1 MNMAD
6 LHATLRRFGLEIDDF
21 MLSKI
26 GSGHIHQT
34 YLLDGINK
42 YILQNLNTRVFTRPE
57 EVMHNISLAAEYI
70 LKIDKTYP
78 FSIPL
83 KSVDGKNLV
92 YDSTGNVWRLFKAIE
107 GSTTIDEVANADQA
121 YSAAKAFGKFTRL
134 LQDAG
139 THQFYEII
147 PGFHDLN
154 LRYKQ
159 FEQAL
164 DNAGVERKN
173 QANNSIEKARS
184 FYHLVMEYNTLIN
197 SGMLVKR
204 IMHNDTKINNVLF
217 NKSGDAFSVIDLDT
231 LMPGYFIY
239 DLGDMVRTFVSP
251 VNEEAKDLSK
261 IIFRKEIYDALLIGY
276 LSEMDGVLTADEK
289 SAIPFAS
296 KMMTYIM
303 ALRFLT
309 DYLNGDLY
317 YPIKYEAH
325 NLDRA
330 ANQLNLL
337 AKLEAEKLTKK

>member
-6 LHATLRRFGLEIDDF
+6 IHSTLKRFGLEADDF

-34 YLLDGINK
+34 FLLDGINK
-42 YILQNLNTRVFTRPE
+42 YILQNLNTKVFPHPE
-57 EVMHNISLAAEYI
+57 EVMHNISLAADCI
-70 LKIDKTYP
+70 VKLDKAYP

-83 KSVDGKNLV
+83 KNVEGENLV
-92 YDSTGNVWRLFKAIE
+92 YDSTGNVWRLFKVIE
-107 GSTTIDEVANADQA
+107 GAITIDEVANADQA
-121 YSAAKAFGKFTRL
+121 YSAAKAFGKFTKL
-134 LQDAG
+134 LQNAD
-139 THQFYEII
+139 TYQFHEII
-147 PGFHDLN
+147 PGFHDLS

-159 FEQAL
+159 FEQSL
-164 DNAGVERKN
+164 DNTSAERKQKAAEAIN
-173 QANNSIEKARS
+173 QAKYFSP
-184 FYHLVMEYNTLIN
+184 LVEEYQMLIS
-197 SGMLVKR
+197 SGKLKKR

-217 NKSGDAFSVIDLDT
+217 NKAGEAFSVIDLDT

-251 VNEEAKDLSK
+251 VSEEEKDLDK
-261 IIFRKEIYDALLIGY
+261 IIFRKEIYNALLQGY
-276 LSEMDGVLTADEK
+276 LAEMEEVLTTAEK
-289 SAIPFAS
+289 SAIPFAG

-309 DYLNGDLY
+309 DYLNGDVY

-337 AKLEAEKLTKK
+337 EKLEAEKC

>member
-1 MNMAD
+1 MSTSDISWIIN
-6 LHATLRRFGLEIDDF
+6 RFGLAEDEYVF
-21 MLSKI
+21 SRT

-34 YLLDGINK
+34 FLLEGPEK
-42 YILQNLNTRVFTRPE
+42 YILQQLNTRVFSKPD
-57 EVMHNISLAAEYI
+57 NIMNNMALAAAYI
-70 LKIDKTYP
+70 KQNDPQYP
-78 FSIPL
+78 FSKALPATDE
-83 KSVDGKNLV
+83 KFLV
-92 YDSTGNVWRLFKAIE
+92 SDQHGNTWRLFKAFE
-107 GSTTIDEVANADQA
+107 GALTIDEVSTKEQA
-121 YSAAKAFGKFTRL
+121 YSAAKAFGKFTQL
-134 LQDAG
+134 LKGADVN
-139 THQFYEII
+139 QFHEII

-164 DNAGVERKN
+164 TNSSAERIE
-173 QANNSIEKARS
+173 QADDSIEKAKS
-184 FYHLVMEYNTLIN
+184 FYHLVVEYNTLIN

-217 NKSGDAFSVIDLDT
+217 NKSGEAFSVIDLDT

-289 SAIPFAS
+289 SAIPFAG

-325 NLDRA
+325 NLYRA

-337 AKLEAEKLTKK
+337 AKLEAEKLK